1 MGNRV
6 QIAAPFTKVTPTE
19 DGGRDVEGFAT
30 LERKD
35 KQGEIADY
43 AGTVKAFEKWSAE
56 IEKASQGK
64 SKGNLR
70 EMHQARPVGTVVNWQ
85 PGETTEAVDGADQTF
100 KGVLVRSRVPPWK
113 SETIN
118 DIDAGILTS
127 YSIGGSYGERHWD
140 ETAKAFRYT
149 PILAELSL
157 VDNPAVPGATF
168 AIVKSADGGGLE
180 LAKGMLA
187 KAEDDTEREKLH
199 AAAEA
204 RAKKYGIGVKEGGSL
219 TPPKG
224 KPTDEAEYGDP
235 VNYAYPFDAPRKRA
249 AVSRFNDESNREAGG
264 YSEEEWAKIGKRIA
278 EGVGDG
284 HAFKDGKIE
293 SEKAEEAEKAALAV
307 ALAKAAKG
315 EDLSHDDVRQLLSAA
330 LREKNGPFDND
341 GWWITDVWDD
351 HFVACDWDDDRYWDV
366 PYSIKDGAATLGE
379 PVEVRQTW
387 EPVKEAEKA
396 MTDEEMAK
404 IAALVAA
411 ALGKAGKKDE
421 TEEERKAREA
431 KEAKAKEGAEDEDDK
446 KDAEKAAGA
455 LTLLKSVAD
464 RLEKAAKRIPRR
476 KHLMHAIDH
485 IHRALGNEDE
495 IQDKEHLDG
504 PAEPTMYEGAAE
516 KMVAS
521 IVEKLTASGALS
533 KAAPVDFPALLKVA
547 ITEGT
552 NGLAKAEDVSA
563 LTKGLAEATAALE
576 VVKGQVKEI
585 AEQPTAGPYVGAA
598 PGLQGATD
606 WGGMETAALKA
617 VQAKS
622 TDPLVKHAIGQE
634 LAVAEAAAMFRTGP
648 RPTDPSRQ

>member
-1 MGNRV
+1 MANRV
-6 QIAAPFTKVTPTE
+6 QIAAPFTKVEATP
-19 DGGRDVEGFAT
+19 DGGRNVEGFAT

-43 AGTVKAFEKWSAE
+43 AGTVKAFDVWSAE

-64 SKGNLR
+64 SRGNVR
-70 EMHQARPVGTVVNWQ
+70 SMHAPVPVGTVVNWE
-85 PGETTEAVDGADQTF
+85 PGETTETVDGADQTF
-100 KGVLVRSRVPPWK
+100 KGVLVRSHVPPWK
-113 SETIN
+113 EETIK

-149 PILAELSL
+149 PVLAELSL

-187 KAEDDTEREKLH
+187 KADGEADTEREKLR
-199 AAAEA
+199 AAAEV

-249 AVSRFNDESNREAGG
+249 AVSRFNDEANRTAGG
-264 YSEEEWAKIGKRIA
+264 YSEEEWAKIGQRIA
-278 EGVGDG
+278 EGVGG
-284 HAFKDGKIE
+284 HEFRDGKVE
-293 SEKAEEAEKAALAV
+293 PTEETKEAEKAALAV

-315 EDLSHDDVRQLLSAA
+315 EALSHDDIRSLICAA
-330 LREKNGPFDND
+330 LRDKSGPFDEMLWPNE
-341 GWWITDVWDD
+341 VWDD
-351 HFVACDWDDDRYWDV
+351 HFIAHDWDDDKWWSV
-366 PYSIKDGAATLGE
+366 PYTIKDGAAVLGD
-379 PVEVRQTW
+379 PVEVQQTW
-387 EPVKEAEKA
+387 ETVPTEGEKNVQA
-396 MTDEEMAK
+396 TTVQKADAADKKVSER
-404 IAALVAA
+404 IAALEKELAELKAA
-411 ALGKAGKKDE
+411 Q
-421 TEEERKAREA
+421 
-431 KEAKAKEGAEDEDDK
+431 DEDDK
-446 KDAEKAAGA
+446 EDEGDAEKAASA

-504 PAEPTMYEGAAE
+504 PAEPMMDEGVAE
-516 KMVAS
+516 KMAVS
-521 IVEKLTASGALS
+521 IVAKLTASGVLS
-533 KAAPVDFPALLKVA
+533 KAAPVDFAAIMKVA

-563 LTKGLAEATAALE
+563 LAKGLAEAAAE
-576 VVKGQVKEI
+576 IAVVKGAVKEI

-617 VQAKS
+617 VQARS

-634 LAVAEAAAMFRTGP
+634 LAVAETAAMFRTGP